1 MPAALRR
8 STGEIED
15 LYVAFDPRYRA
26 MILVGCYAGL
36 RIGEIAG
43 LQKSDIRFLERKIDV
58 KHGLVEVEGRLSIGP
73 LKTKHSIGT
82 VDIPDFF
89 VKELA
94 AHIEAFSPAGELVFT
109 APEGGLLSPNHW
121 RKRFWRPAVLRSIGE
136 PARPHDMRHSFVS
149 RLIDEGMSI
158 ERVCEQ
164 ARHSDPAFTWSV
176 YRSKFEERNQD
187 IQRAMQAL
195 EDVRSKAMSER
206 RTGQIR
212 DDGGTV
218 AQIASAKAS
227 T

>member
-1 MPAALRR
+1 
-8 STGEIED
+8 
-15 LYVAFDPRYRA
+15 
-26 MILVGCYAGL
+26 
-36 RIGEIAG
+36 
-43 LQKSDIRFLERKIDV
+43 
-58 KHGLVEVEGRLSIGP
+58 
-73 LKTKHSIGT
+73 
-82 VDIPDFF
+82 
-89 VKELA
+89 
-94 AHIEAFSPAGELVFT
+94 
-109 APEGGLLSPNHW
+109 
-121 RKRFWRPAVLRSIGE
+121 
-136 PARPHDMRHSFVS
+136 MRHSFVS